1 MLVLVTTTRSSRM
14 AYVRR
19 KKVKRYEYYQ
29 LVENHRVDGKPRQR
43 VIMHLGKEPTGDAA
57 LENWPKEIKYL
68 RRRAKK
74 HGDHYEN
81 LPEESKS
88 QRYFLKYFKD
98 VADSAA
104 MKADALQA
112 KLNKLRNLRNK

>member
-1 MLVLVTTTRSSRM
+1 MT
-14 AYVRR
+14 YVR
-19 KKVKRYEYYQ
+19 KKQVKGQTYFQ
-29 LVENHRVDGKPRQR
+29 LVESRRVNGKPRQR
-43 VIMHLGKEPTGDAA
+43 VILHLSKEPTVDAA

-88 QRYFLKYFKD
+88 QRYFKKYFKD
-98 VADSAA
+98 VADSAE
-104 MKADALQA
+104 MQADALQA
-112 KLNKLRNLRNK
+112 RLNKLRNLRNK

>member
-1 MLVLVTTTRSSRM
+1 MT
-14 AYVRR
+14 YVRK

-29 LVENHRVDGKPRQR
+29 LVESHRVNGKPRQR
-43 VIMHLGKEPTGDAA
+43 VILHLSKEPTVDAA

-81 LPEESKS
+81 LPEESKD
-88 QRYFLKYFKD
+88 QRYFKKNFKD
-98 VADSAA
+98 IADSTA
-104 MKADALQA
+104 MQADALQA
-112 KLNKLRNLRNK
+112 RLNKLRGLRKNGVA